1 VSDLNNVR
9 RGELK
14 RLLRHRGVSEVEVCN
29 AVEDILAERV
39 RWTAAALGQRVNL
52 AFEDKIRLGIK
63 TIACVDRTKR
73 MMRLYYQER
82 KRERDRMRVNKMR
95 ENIKKPISPR
105 AKQLAAVLNGEWIE
119 SPALV
124 QQMQKRWRLKHDG
137 LRQAVL
143 RAGRELCRAGIVE
156 EKIGA
161 GPAGGRV
168 LFMRLKKPINVD
180 VSGRREARN
189 TDEISTLRKGDSKMS
204 PRQCRHDKN
213 ESLLRRSSTKPD
225 ISENGSLH

>member
-1 VSDLNNVR
+1 MSDLNNIR

-14 RLLRHRGVSEVEVCN
+14 RLLRHRGVPEIEVHN
-29 AVEDILAERV
+29 AVEDIIAERR
-39 RWTAAALGQRVNL
+39 RWTATALGQRMNL
-52 AFEDKIRLGIK
+52 AFDDGNRFGIR
-63 TIACVDRTKR
+63 TFACVDRTKR
-73 MMRLYYQER
+73 MVRLYFRER

-95 ENIKKPISPR
+95 EKITKPISSR
-105 AKQLAAVLNGEWIE
+105 AKQLATGLNGEWVE

-143 RAGRELCRAGIVE
+143 RAARELCRAGIVE

-168 LFMRLKKPINVD
+168 LFLRLKKPMNID
-180 VSGRREARN
+180 ISARQ
-189 TDEISTLRKGDSKMS
+189 GDSYI
-204 PRQCRHDKN
+204 DKTGT
-213 ESLLRRSSTKPD
+213 L
-225 ISENGSLH
+225 